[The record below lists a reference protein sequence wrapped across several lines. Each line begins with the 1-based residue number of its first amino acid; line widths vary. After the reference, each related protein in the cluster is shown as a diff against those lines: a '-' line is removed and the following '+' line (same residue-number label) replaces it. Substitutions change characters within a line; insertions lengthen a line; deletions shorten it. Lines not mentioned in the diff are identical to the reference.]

1 MSVYYGVVERLG
13 EGWKWNA
20 MYGGEVRVRVRV
32 IVAYRN
38 LPKGNL
44 LYCTYLQA
52 LFPSLPPPRLDV
64 V

>member
-1 MSVYYGVVERLG
+1 
-13 EGWKWNA
+13 
-20 MYGGEVRVRVRV
+20 V